1 MTALSFF
8 FSIESQSMSVH
19 DAREHVRPAHAI
31 LAGIAGNAYCMRK
44 PSPRRIDALSMAWI
58 GIFLRMIYF
67 GLSKETVKSHDIML
81 PT

>member
-19 DAREHVRPAHAI
+19 DAREQVRPAHAI
-31 LAGIAGNAYCMRK
+31 LAGIAGNAYCMQTA
-44 PSPRRIDALSMAWI
+44 SVVRIDALSTTFERP
-58 GIFLRMIYF
+58 FLRAIYF
-67 GLSKETVKSHDIML
+67 GFSKETMKSHDIML